1 MTNNYYYITTGQGR
15 HKEIYDMANEV
26 SHTYYESGNK
36 LYVLRHTY
44 EDYNGTV
51 KDYHIKNLSRDIEI
65 AKTLA
70 KNWVVEKGDDTS
82 PLNLKDSYPK
92 LDDYESKPQWVKDIE
107 ESNQIEKDKRKELK
121 KKWDAE
127 REQRELKRAEKHKK
141 ILSELS
147 KSNYVGQPKDR
158 LEKKLTVTYFKCKEI
173 DPYCYGAASY
183 VNIITLV
190 DEEKNIYSYI
200 GSSDLGCDEELVGKT
215 FNIKFTVK
223 KHSLYTP
230 KFARKYGDS
239 YEDLLEGEYTRKY
252 DFKGAKQTVIQRP
265 KVIN

>member
-127 REQRELKRAEKHKK
+127 REQRELERAEKHKK

-147 KSNYVGQPKDR
+147 KSN
-158 LEKKLTVTYFKCKEI
+158 
-173 DPYCYGAASY
+173 
-183 VNIITLV
+183 
-190 DEEKNIYSYI
+190 
-200 GSSDLGCDEELVGKT
+200 
-215 FNIKFTVK
+215 
-223 KHSLYTP
+223 
-230 KFARKYGDS
+230 
-239 YEDLLEGEYTRKY
+239 
-252 DFKGAKQTVIQRP
+252 
-265 KVIN
+265 

>member
-127 REQRELKRAEKHKK
+127 REQRELERAEKHKK

-173 DPYCYGAASY
+173 DPYCYGASSY

-200 GSSDLGCDEELVGKT
+200 GSSDLGIDEELVGKT
-215 FNIKFTVK
+215 LNIKFTVK
-223 KHSLYTP
+223 KHALYTP
-230 KFARKYGDS
+230 KFARNYHDFN
-239 YEDLLEGEYTRKY
+239 EGEYTRKY
-252 DFKGAKQTVIQRP
+252 DFEGAKQTVIQRP

>member
-1 MTNNYYYITTGQGR
+1 
-15 HKEIYDMANEV
+15 MANEV

-107 ESNQIEKDKRKELK
+107 ESNQIEK
-121 KKWDAE
+121 
-127 REQRELKRAEKHKK
+127 HKK

-190 DEEKNIYSYI
+190 DKEKNIYSYI
-200 GSSDLGCDEELVGKT
+200 GSSDLGIDEELVGKT

-230 KFARKYGDS
+230 KFARNYHDFN
-239 YEDLLEGEYTRKY
+239 EGEYTRKY
-252 DFKGAKQTVIQRP
+252 DFEGAKQTVIQRP